1 MDILEVSAPGKV
13 ILHGE
18 HSVMYGKTALAVSL
32 GLRSSVVLRQQ
43 EPTECPVINVKFPK
57 VDLDEILPLK
67 PIAEIFPGQ
76 PVRVDHEDYI
86 NKINTVLC
94 HIRPGFEELKDT
106 QKNSLRAL
114 LYALA
119 GIFGTANLDIT
130 DFTIQL
136 STDLTVGAGTGS
148 SASFATCLCGVFVK
162 LVQLKTTG
170 EVLDFSDDEKK
181 LVSGWAFNCERIMH
195 GAPSGIDNTTCTFG
209 ALVSFKKGQVPVLR
223 PSPEL
228 RVLLVDSGVSR
239 ETIRLAAAVAEL
251 RECYSSAVGHIMDA
265 MDNVAVTA
273 EQLLQKLVQPESEEE
288 VNSAYKHLN
297 ELWEMNHCLLASLGV
312 SHPALETIRAIAH
325 EHGLACKLTGA
336 GGGGNAI
343 VLVPPHTQEITVTSL
358 KTKLLSS
365 GYKVTDTIVG
375 GPGVTVHYK
384 TVQ

>member
-1 MDILEVSAPGKV
+1 MEILEVSAPGKI

-32 GLRSSVVLRQQ
+32 GVRSTVVLRQQ
-43 EPTECPVINVKFPK
+43 EPTGCPVVHVIFPNI
-57 VDLDEILPLK
+57 DLDELLPLK
-67 PIAEIFPGQ
+67 PIAEIFPGE

-86 NKINTVLC
+86 NKINNLLC
-94 HIRPGFEELKDT
+94 RIRPNFEELKDT

-114 LYALA
+114 LYALI
-119 GIFGTANLDIT
+119 GIFGTTNLDIT

-170 EVLDFSDDEKK
+170 EILDFSEDEKK

-228 RVLLVDSGVSR
+228 RVLLVDSGVTR
-239 ETIRLAAAVAEL
+239 ETSRLTAAVAEL
-251 RECYSSAVGHIMDA
+251 RQCYSSAVGHIMEA
-265 MDNVAVTA
+265 MDNVALTA

-288 VNSAYKHLN
+288 VHAAYKHLH

-343 VLVPPHTQEITVTSL
+343 VLVPPHTQETTVTSL
-358 KTKLLSS
+358 KTTLVSR
-365 GYKVTDTIVG
+365 GYKVADTIVG
-375 GPGVTVHYK
+375 GPGVIINYK
-384 TVQ
+384 TQL